1 MIGPR
6 SSSDTRHCEQGA
18 TWVSSLPMV
27 NKGVPTGYSSL
38 TGLGEP
44 GKIGILWE
52 FVCCP
57 DQAPCGSPNE
67 PANECS
73 TNTNTTIVWSELPAD
88 F

>member
-1 MIGPR
+1 
-6 SSSDTRHCEQGA
+6 
-18 TWVSSLPMV
+18 MV

-44 GKIGILWE
+44 GKIGIVWE